1 MPNPMIKG
9 IRCCDGGV
17 RSVLYASDSQLLCGL
32 TPSSGS
38 PKTTTHTEVLTLLVG
53 GRLGDIAVI
62 DIRMQR
68 VSHSWIAHES
78 YKIQSLAQD
87 DDGNL
92 ISVGSDS
99 TVRFWSTINY
109 SLRRTWANVHSRKNI
124 LVFFLIFY
132 YFNNTLALTLTFN
145 TDTKGALSDRRHW
158 YCMCR
163 QIVVLFWIK

>member
-1 MPNPMIKG
+1 MMVACVASCTPLILS
-9 IRCCDGGV
+9 CYA
-17 RSVLYASDSQLLCGL
+17 VLLPLLVL
-32 TPSSGS
+32 QNLL
-38 PKTTTHTEVLTLLVG
+38 TEVLTLLVG

-124 LVFFLIFY
+124 LVFFCLIE
-132 YFNNTLALTLTFN
+132 LLML
-145 TDTKGALSDRRHW
+145 KGYLNQMDQ
-158 YCMCR
+158 C
-163 QIVVLFWIK
+163 